1 MQPLEWLKLLRW
13 IGLVSNDETTSNIT
27 WNIEII
33 EYLMQQEINNAQ
45 LVGYGLVK
53 KTSCEGIVGSQ
64 RKPITI
70 SKFPD
75 KRAFYLLNTTQNGPQ
90 IYELVASSTADR
102 SQ

>member
-45 LVGYGLVK
+45 IVGYGLRASK
-53 KTSCEGIVGSQ
+53 K
-64 RKPITI
+64 
-70 SKFPD
+70 D
-75 KRAFYLLNTTQNGPQ
+75 LLRRH
-90 IYELVASSTADR
+90 SR
-102 SQ
+102 